1 MSELVFLKLG
11 GSVITDKNRPFTARP
26 EVIRRL
32 GREIGQAL
40 AARSAMRLVVGH
52 GSGSFGH
59 VVGQKY
65 RTREGIVNAE
75 SWRGFAETA
84 AAAARLNR
92 LVTDLLL
99 AEGIPVVSF
108 QPSATARCRG
118 GALVY
123 FDTTPLRQV
132 LEAELV
138 PLVYGDVAVDAV
150 QGFTIVSTE
159 QIFDAIARELPPA
172 RIVLAGVVD
181 GVYQADPLA
190 QPGAVRY
197 AEITADNWHE
207 VETVLGGSHGTD
219 VTGGMLGKVR
229 DMIHLV
235 QAQPHLQI
243 RVISGEIPGNV
254 ASALADGDSRIG
266 TLIHR
271 S

>member
-1 MSELVFLKLG
+1 
-11 GSVITDKNRPFTARP
+11 
-26 EVIRRL
+26 
-32 GREIGQAL
+32 
-40 AARSAMRLVVGH
+40 
-52 GSGSFGH
+52 
-59 VVGQKY
+59 
-65 RTREGIVNAE
+65 
-75 SWRGFAETA
+75 
-84 AAAARLNR
+84 
-92 LVTDLLL
+92 LLL